1 MHISYLAAPKKTMSM
16 KTLRISTG
24 LLTIACLILAAACS
38 TPIELTSW
46 KDPNQNKQ
54 VSKLVVLALFD
65 KLTNIQSMEDAVS
78 SYFTSQG
85 TQTIEALTFMV
96 PFKQYSVD
104 EVQKKMDSLGA
115 DGLMIITPKGTDVS
129 IYSQPTYYGFYR
141 GYWGGMAA
149 GTSISTSTTYNLR
162 ANLYTT
168 KGDGLLWTGDIAVT
182 DPNDVGSSMRA
193 IAQKMFA
200 DLVQKNIVK
209 GPPPTT
215 K

>member
-1 MHISYLAAPKKTMSM
+1 M
-16 KTLRISTG
+16 KTLRIPTG
-24 LLTIACLILAAACS
+24 LLTMACLILLIACS

-54 VSKLVVLALFD
+54 VNKMVVLALFD
-65 KLTNIQSMEDAVS
+65 KLSTIQPMEESVAN
-78 SYFTSQG
+78 YFSSQG
-85 TQTIEALTFMV
+85 VPTVQSLSFMV
-96 PFKQYSVD
+96 PFQQYSVD
-104 EVQKKMDSLGA
+104 AVQKKMDSLGA
-115 DGLMIITPKGTDVS
+115 DGLMILTPKGKDVS

-141 GYWGGMAA
+141 GYWGGVAA
-149 GTSISTSTTYNLR
+149 GSTVSTSTTYNLR

-182 DPNDVGSSMRA
+182 DPNDIGGAMRQ
-193 IAQKMFA
+193 IAQKIFA

-209 GPPPTT
+209 APPQP